1 MDNAG
6 ATPKLDSSRTVEEV
20 AFRELRFPAA
30 QEFQAWRWTGVDTF
44 ECNWHKLATGCPTP
58 GCDCGGHFGIPC
70 NLNHFL
76 DIVESCLEDDRH
88 DDRPLIVDDASRWL
102 ADPSV
107 TCGLAIIPEE
117 PFPAQQR
124 RCLTTWFA
132 PLLWAVA
139 ATLDDLVHV
148 YSKLTLATGKAARK
162 DVSNSAGYSVD
173 QLQAFINSTIKH
185 AAQRLTGPGDLSGS
199 RYCWDNHATLFFATA
214 SGGEQHLPLSPT
226 GWTKARRGTA
236 IVYPSIS
243 KTCETL
249 TGALQGLDVAI
260 RAIPERVLDEM
271 VVCWGTV

>member
-1 MDNAG
+1 MESQAVSRHGRKPLLSIASRRSRRPARWAMDNAG

-132 PLLWAVA
+132 PFSGPWQRPSMIWF
-139 ATLDDLVHV
+139 T
-148 YSKLTLATGKAARK
+148 
-162 DVSNSAGYSVD
+162 
-173 QLQAFINSTIKH
+173 ST
-185 AAQRLTGPGDLSGS
+185 
-199 RYCWDNHATLFFATA
+199 
-214 SGGEQHLPLSPT
+214 
-226 GWTKARRGTA
+226 
-236 IVYPSIS
+236 PS
-243 KTCETL
+243 
-249 TGALQGLDVAI
+249 
-260 RAIPERVLDEM
+260 
-271 VVCWGTV
+271 

>member
-1 MDNAG
+1 MACRSVGNLRPSNHPRRTIPG
-6 ATPKLDSSRTVEEV
+6 PTATLS
-20 AFRELRFPAA
+20 
-30 QEFQAWRWTGVDTF
+30 
-44 ECNWHKLATGCPTP
+44 N
-58 GCDCGGHFGIPC
+58 
-70 NLNHFL
+70 NL
-76 DIVESCLEDDRH
+76 VR
-88 DDRPLIVDDASRWL
+88 
-102 ADPSV
+102 
-107 TCGLAIIPEE
+107 
-117 PFPAQQR
+117 
-124 RCLTTWFA
+124 

-260 RAIPERVLDEM
+260 RAIPERALDEM